1 MAVNHRG
8 LALALSPLLMDGDG
22 GWMGHG
28 VGCELTDP
36 ACCLPM
42 ALHILVNT
50 LGLTQVVFLLNKE
63 DPGKSGAW
71 GAFSSWNLW
80 ATDPCVTVSIT
91 HLSRASIFSYKK
103 KIGLDSFLF

>member
-1 MAVNHRG
+1 
-8 LALALSPLLMDGDG
+8 
-22 GWMGHG
+22 MGHG

-80 ATDPCVTVSIT
+80 GTDPCVTVSIT

-103 KIGLDSFLF
+103 K